1 MVQSRNDDSGP
12 SALCNMA
19 PRIVFQASLP
29 RSGSTLFSNIIG
41 QNPDFHVT
49 PTSGLLDLL
58 YVARAQFSNGAEF
71 KAQDR
76 GEMER
81 AFAGFCRGGLEG
93 YASALTDKPWLL
105 DKSRGWGI
113 HYRFHEAFYP
123 NPKIVCM
130 VRDPADIL
138 CSMELKFRQAS
149 LQDPGLVNHSELQ
162 NTTLEKR
169 LDHWVASPPVG
180 LAMERLLEILRQG
193 IDQHMLFISYDK
205 LCSNPHREI
214 EGFYRYLDL
223 PRYDWHEYKNVVQ
236 VTAEDDAVYGIFGD
250 HRIRPAVEPRASQ
263 ARAVL
268 GDELCE
274 WIRQR
279 YSWYYARFSD

>member
-1 MVQSRNDDSGP
+1 
-12 SALCNMA
+12 MA
-19 PRIVFQASLP
+19 PRIAFQASLP
-29 RSGSTLFSNIIG
+29 RSGSTLLSNIIG

-58 YVARAQFSNGAEF
+58 YVARGQFSSGAEF
-71 KAQDR
+71 KAQER

-113 HYRFHEAFYP
+113 HYRFLEAFYP
-123 NPKIVCM
+123 DPKIVCM
-130 VRDPADIL
+130 VRDPVEIL
-138 CSMELKFRQAS
+138 CSMERKFRQAS
-149 LQDPGLVNHSELQ
+149 LQDPGLVNHGELQ

-169 LDHWVASPPVG
+169 LDHWVAAPPVG

-193 IDQHMLFISYDK
+193 IDAQMLFIDYDRLCDNPRQQLERFYSY
-205 LCSNPHREI
+205 LGIP
-214 EGFYRYLDL
+214 Y
-223 PRYDWHEYKNVVQ
+223 YDGHDYGNVDQLTV
-236 VTAEDDAVYGIFGD
+236 EDDTVYGVFGD
-250 HRIRPAVEPRASQ
+250 HRIRSTVEPQASQ
-263 ARAVL
+263 ARQVL
-268 GDELCE
+268 GDELCH

-279 YSWYYARFSD
+279 YAWYYERFSG